1 MPKSTLNPLETFKMN
16 VINLHCATNLAFNSK
31 VKNFI
36 FASSSAVYGDH
47 GKKKIN
53 EKFKTLPK
61 SVYAK
66 TNFLMN

>member
-1 MPKSTLNPLETFKMN
+1 MN

-47 GKKKIN
+47 GKKK
-53 EKFKTLPK
+53 
-61 SVYAK
+61 
-66 TNFLMN
+66 LMKNLRLCQKVFMQKQTF

>member
-1 MPKSTLNPLETFKMN
+1 MPRSTLNPLETFKMN

-47 GKKKIN
+47 GKKK
-53 EKFKTLPK
+53 
-61 SVYAK
+61 
-66 TNFLMN
+66 LMKNLRLCQKVFMQKQTF